1 MNSSGRSTKIK
12 IPNYT
17 DIISTR
23 LQQIK
28 SHKRVVEFRGNIIA
42 KTLFYL
48 YLLKKYSNN
57 NICYILNR
65 ENLFL
70 HRNFTWGLELL
81 LGENDEKTQQFEKE
95 YRQTCKILAAR
106 FVDCMKR
113 ACEFI
118 LVPVRIEFR
127 KEGDEVTAHENI
139 IIYKRALN
147 KIEHVEPHGEFF
159 NEENGLEH
167 KRIQFLIRIFINEV
181 NKAIRELKDGDIE
194 QLKYEDTETTCPNNY
209 GWKSLLGFQAL
220 EGYSQLERFPIEP
233 KGYCLAWSMFMFEM
247 GMLNPTLSNRKISDL
262 ITTYIKISQANAEQY
277 AEQDSNSSDMVCDYL
292 LELIRGY
299 ANLVLNKIRKYF
311 SSLLDVDINEI
322 TMEENYNLIMKE
334 IIDMMVMETHIEDN
348 KGNYNIESER
358 QKAIGWMDK
367 SKAVLKE
374 DPDNKLYK
382 LKLKVSARKLIL
394 LDNHLQLNREVKN
407 SPDIRALHAIELLPA
422 FEIEVGSKP
431 SKLVHDIFGSSSSSS
446 SRSSNRSF
454 NSSVKQLKILTH
466 NAMKQASP
474 PDVIEISSSES
485 SHSSHGSK
493 RRSKKHKKQSS
504 PHKNVI
510 DLTSSRS
517 RTGGRARIR
526 YSVKKRRK

>member
-446 SRSSNRSF
+446 SRSSSRSF

-485 SHSSHGSK
+485 SRSSHGSK